1 MFQEK
6 LNNLINENFSSLFF
20 IEKNNDNEFIFYTPQ
35 FLNDGSFIYFYIQKK
50 DKSVIFS
57 NDMYKYIEQNI
68 KKFQKNKNIIKDYF
82 LNKKT
87 FEKIVKN
94 LEKENIKYSLLM
106 EKEVEEN
113 NDLKE
118 EIAKYLF
125 TISKYYNYIYDYC
138 LIYSKDKE
146 AKEKEFKIAIDN
158 FVKNFNNLN
167 EKKIIKLEEKL
178 YSNIDYYEYDNL
190 DIFTGVYTELDLH
203 KAFGELERKVEVEE
217 KKALILV
224 DKNQTSLVKYIEEK
238 FLKIY
243 SQKNVKIIYS
253 DDYTKV
259 SKNIEDFIK
268 KNEKEKGNEI

>member
-50 DKSVIFS
+50 DKSIIFS

-82 LNKKT
+82 LNKKA
-87 FEKIVKN
+87 FEKIVNN

-158 FVKNFNNLN
+158 FVKNFNNIN

-178 YSNIDYYEYDNL
+178 Y
-190 DIFTGVYTELDLH
+190 
-203 KAFGELERKVEVEE
+203 
-217 KKALILV
+217 
-224 DKNQTSLVKYIEEK
+224 
-238 FLKIY
+238 
-243 SQKNVKIIYS
+243 
-253 DDYTKV
+253 
-259 SKNIEDFIK
+259 
-268 KNEKEKGNEI
+268 

>member
-1 MFQEK
+1 MSEIRVFDYLEPVYIK
-6 LNNLINENFSSLFF
+6 KIESIVEISNENDDVDLSCPINEEGTKYFLAF
-20 IEKNNDNEFIFYTPQ
+20 EKE
-35 FLNDGSFIYFYIQKK
+35 LLVSFI
-50 DKSVIFS
+50 
-57 NDMYKYIEQNI
+57 
-68 KKFQKNKNIIKDYF
+68 
-82 LNKKT
+82 
-87 FEKIVKN
+87 
-94 LEKENIKYSLLM
+94 
-106 EKEVEEN
+106 
-113 NDLKE
+113 
-118 EIAKYLF
+118 
-125 TISKYYNYIYDYC
+125 C
-138 LIYSKDKE
+138 L
-146 AKEKEFKIAIDN
+146 
-158 FVKNFNNLN
+158 
-167 EKKIIKLEEKL
+167 
-178 YSNIDYYEYDNL
+178 YEYDNL